1 MGVWR
6 MGKGWENWEWEYVN
20 EEFEEWGMRYWK
32 NGSTGNEGF
41 GEWKYGRMGV
51 WRWFILCKGEV
62 ASLSHI
68 LSPEDEGTGKTNV
81 SRYKTD

>member
-1 MGVWR
+1 MGNEGLGEWKYGRMGVW
-6 MGKGWENWEWEYVN
+6 GNKD
-20 EEFEEWGMRYWK
+20 WK
-32 NGSTGNEGF
+32 NGSTGNEGL

-51 WRWFILCKGEV
+51 WRWFILCKGVV